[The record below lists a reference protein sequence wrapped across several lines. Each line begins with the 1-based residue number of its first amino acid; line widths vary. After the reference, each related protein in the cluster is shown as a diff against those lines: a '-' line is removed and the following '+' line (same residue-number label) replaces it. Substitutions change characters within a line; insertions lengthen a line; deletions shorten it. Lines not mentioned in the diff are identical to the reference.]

1 MIDFEGTPPI
11 MIIALCVAIET
22 SKNTISTWIFFE
34 DIFSM
39 KHDTF
44 LILKLLIKFLK
55 ELVVGQGLFSAKS
68 PCLTSQTNAAI
79 VKLCLSLLAHLSRRL
94 IGELIVYT
102 GIRRPSSIRPS
113 SVLRPSVNIFKQH
126 LN

>member
-1 MIDFEGTPPI
+1 MIDFVGTPPI
-11 MIIALCVAIET
+11 MKIALCVAMET

-34 DIFSM
+34 DFFSV

-68 PCLTSQTNAAI
+68 PCLYLKFHEYRKVPKFSDTRNFAVI
-79 VKLCLSLLAHLSRRL
+79 HLK
-94 IGELIVYT
+94 
-102 GIRRPSSIRPS
+102 
-113 SVLRPSVNIFKQH
+113 FKQRGQT
-126 LN
+126 

>member
-1 MIDFEGTPPI
+1 MIDFLGTPQI
-11 MIIALCVAIET
+11 MKIALCVAMET

-34 DIFSM
+34 DFFSR

-68 PCLTSQTNAAI
+68 PCIAYVSATF
-79 VKLCLSLLAHLSRRL
+79 VCLPLSFHSTEVGLIAVQMQDHLF
-94 IGELIVYT
+94 
-102 GIRRPSSIRPS
+102 SS
-113 SVLRPSVNIFKQH
+113 
-126 LN
+126 

>member
-1 MIDFEGTPPI
+1 MIDFVGIPPI
-11 MIIALCVAIET
+11 MKIALCVAMET

-34 DIFSM
+34 DFFSM

-68 PCLTSQTNAAI
+68 PCLN
-79 VKLCLSLLAHLSRRL
+79 KGSRERADMDL
-94 IGELIVYT
+94 E
-102 GIRRPSSIRPS
+102 S
-113 SVLRPSVNIFKQH
+113 
-126 LN
+126 

>member
-1 MIDFEGTPPI
+1 MIDFVGTPPI
-11 MIIALCVAIET
+11 MKIALCVAMET

-34 DIFSM
+34 DFFSM

-68 PCLTSQTNAAI
+68 PCL
-79 VKLCLSLLAHLSRRL
+79 LATGGPL
-94 IGELIVYT
+94 IAD
-102 GIRRPSSIRPS
+102 
-113 SVLRPSVNIFKQH
+113 
-126 LN
+126 